1 MGLHEHFDEI
11 HPKVLNFLNDNE
23 EKIIEGYEENDGHP
37 FQHVFNS
44 FLNLFKVR
52 FPLVTNSEV
61 NIFRYFFVE
70 KSQSHFRKELQDSIE
85 VCSQTYF
92 GNYYI
97 TFVKINLDPKDVSSV
112 YAVKPKLDNPRIA
125 KQHGAFLIFGI
136 SPSLFTVFGLYKPMA
151 KFNKKWIERGSDS
164 GQRIIIDKKSKTQI
178 LQQLESFGFNQATL
192 FPEVDIVASF
202 VKFKYLK
209 KLD

>member
-1 MGLHEHFDEI
+1 MELHEHFDEI

-70 KSQSHFRKELQDSIE
+70 KLQSHFRKELQYSIE

-92 GNYYI
+92 G
-97 TFVKINLDPKDVSSV
+97 
-112 YAVKPKLDNPRIA
+112 KLLHNIREDKSR
-125 KQHGAFLIFGI
+125 
-136 SPSLFTVFGLYKPMA
+136 S
-151 KFNKKWIERGSDS
+151 ERCFFCLC
-164 GQRIIIDKKSKTQI
+164 R
-178 LQQLESFGFNQATL
+178 
-192 FPEVDIVASF
+192 
-202 VKFKYLK
+202 
-209 KLD
+209 

>member
-1 MGLHEHFDEI
+1 MKYAVKHILE
-11 HPKVLNFLNDNE
+11 
-23 EKIIEGYEENDGHP
+23 
-37 FQHVFNS
+37 
-44 FLNLFKVR
+44 
-52 FPLVTNSEV
+52 
-61 NIFRYFFVE
+61 
-70 KSQSHFRKELQDSIE
+70 
-85 VCSQTYF
+85 
-92 GNYYI
+92 NYYI

-192 FPEVDIVASF
+192 FPEVDKVASF